1 MKVSEIM
8 TPDFEMIESTSSLTD
23 AAKKMKEF
31 NVGFMPVQEGTSL
44 IGVITDRDIV
54 VRALADELNPSS
66 TQVKDIISSD
76 VVYCFDDDSVEEA
89 IRLMEENQVR
99 RLIVCRSD
107 RTPIGIISLGDIA
120 VKSGQESLF
129 AEALEQI
136 SEPAAPSKQR

>member
-8 TPDFEMIESTSSLTD
+8 TPDFEMIASTSSLAD

-31 NVGFMPVQEGTSL
+31 NVGFLPVQEGTNL

-54 VRALADELNPSS
+54 VRALAEELDPGS

-76 VVYCFDDDSVEEA
+76 VLYCFEDDSVEDA
-89 IRLMEENQVR
+89 VRLMEDNQVR

-107 RTPIGIISLGDIA
+107 RTPVGIISLGDIA
-120 VKSGQESLF
+120 VKSGEETLSG
-129 AEALEQI
+129 EALEQI
-136 SEPAAPSKQR
+136 SEPAMPSKGR